1 MCGGSGTRLWP
12 WSRPS
17 RPKQFIPLHH
27 GRSLFQDTVLRM
39 LSLVGP
45 EDRIV
50 VIGGAPHASIID
62 DQLSDIH
69 ATADILIEPE
79 GRDSAPAMAV
89 AAEWVRRRDPD
100 GLCLF
105 LASDHHIADAEG
117 FREAID
123 EAIAKVDD
131 RIIVFGVQPD
141 HPSASYGYIE
151 PATEGFSPVR
161 RFVEKP
167 SKESAVRYIDDGC
180 LWNSGNVL
188 VSASVLLE
196 ELALYAPDV
205 REAVRHVLP
214 AEVQTHL
221 VWLDPA
227 FAQAPRISIDYAL
240 MEHTRRAWVQP
251 MDVGWS
257 DLGAWDAMARIKAEG
272 VGDTL
277 FEDVDDCLV
286 RACDGMM
293 VVAIGVSRLAIVV
306 ERDAVLV
313 CDLSRSQDVK
323 KVIERLRSASPRHL
337 DFPQIEPDPATA

>member
-27 GRSLFQDTVLRM
+27 GRSLFQDTVLRVRP
-39 LSLVGP
+39 LIGP
-45 EDRIV
+45 EERVV
-50 VIGGAPHASIID
+50 VIGGTPHASIIE
-62 DQLSDIH
+62 DQLRDIH
-69 ATADILIEPE
+69 ATADILIEPQ
-79 GRDSAPAMAV
+79 GRDSAPAMAA

-117 FREAID
+117 FRQAID
-123 EAIAKVDD
+123 AAIANIDD
-131 RIIVFGVQPD
+131 RIIVFGVKPD

-151 PATEGFSPVR
+151 PATQGFSPVR

-167 SKESAVRYIDDGC
+167 STESAVRYIDDGC

-188 VSASVLLE
+188 VSASVLLK
-196 ELALYAPDV
+196 ELDLYAPDV
-205 REAVRHVLP
+205 REAVRHALP
-214 AEVQTHL
+214 AEVQTSF

-240 MEHTRRAWVQP
+240 MERTRRAWVQP

-257 DLGAWDAMARIKAEG
+257 DLGAWDAMARIGADG
-272 VGDTL
+272 VGKTL

-323 KVIERLRSASPRHL
+323 TVIERLRSASPRHL

>member
-27 GRSLFQDTVLRM
+27 GRSLFQDTVLRV
-39 LSLVGP
+39 LHLVGP

-50 VIGGAPHASIID
+50 VIGGAPHASIIE
-62 DQLSDIH
+62 DQLRDIH
-69 ATADILIEPE
+69 ATAYILIEPE
-79 GRDSAPAMAV
+79 GRDSAPAMA
-89 AAEWVRRRDPD
+89 ATAEWVRRRDPD

-117 FREAID
+117 FRDAID
-123 EAIAKVDD
+123 AAVAKVDD
-131 RIIVFGVQPD
+131 RIIVFGVKPD
-141 HPSASYGYIE
+141 HPSPSYGYIA
-151 PATEGFSPVR
+151 PATDGFSPVR

-196 ELALYAPDV
+196 ELDHHAPDV
-205 REAVRHVLP
+205 RKAACNALP
-214 AEVQTHL
+214 TEVQTSF

-257 DLGAWDAMARIKAEG
+257 DLGAWDAMARIGVDE

-337 DFPQIEPDPATA
+337 DFPQIAPDPEAV